1 MSEESQYQEN
11 SYQPSPRFDYQLIM
25 RRQSFTSDY
34 DEHAEWQEIQEEQDN
49 FKSKFQDFEQLLWRF
64 GEYKKENDFQIEIK
78 MPGVQDQQKQ
88 SELLN
93 SIVPMKPI
101 QEPSEDGTVKP
112 KKFLDKSFCRY
123 IMLYAIRTIEN
134 QQYAEIVRDICSQFQ
149 VSYNIF
155 VEYYRKQRILIM
167 GYRALKGE
175 LIYDSDTLPN
185 QNRKKAF
192 KEFLV
197 WYLDK
202 IATKHI
208 LLSKKQNIKEYLKFK
223 NYVMSYYVHN
233 PKSWIGNKPLWK

>member
-11 SYQPSPRFDYQLIM
+11 SYLPSPRFEFQQIM
-25 RRQSFTSDY
+25 RRQSFKSDY
-34 DEHAEWQEIQEEQDN
+34 NEYAEWQEIQKEQDY
-49 FKSKFQDFEQLLWRF
+49 FQSQFEYFEQLLWRPD
-64 GEYKKENDFQIEIK
+64 EYKKENDFQTGIK

-88 SELLN
+88 SELL
-93 SIVPMKPI
+93 IPIMPMKPI
-101 QEPSEDGTVKP
+101 QEPSKDETVKP

-134 QQYAEIVRDICSQFQ
+134 QQYAEIIRDICSQFQ
-149 VSYNIF
+149 VNYNTF

-167 GYRALKGE
+167 GYRALKDE

-192 KEFLV
+192 KVFLV

-202 IATKHI
+202 FATKHI

-233 PKSWIGNKPLWK
+233 PKSWIGNKPQWK